1 MVKTRKTN
9 RYIKKFSVRRIIKNK
24 RMYGGEVKSIHN
36 IGHLLE
42 FINKYKQHIQHN
54 TLVQIYYEPVV
65 EIKGRSHYQY
75 KTIDV
80 ARKLPD
86 IYSIT
91 NQAWVNTYE
100 LNQCLD
106 VQDEEERKFNLD
118 ENKKLRQDSY
128 GRLLQFYNANINQY
142 TAYLKEKKKYDD
154 LIFTWGETKPIEVKY
169 PTQRKPELQKEV
181 GRFCIITIQLHTRL
195 PNNVEEIQLSQITED
210 YNKITEDYNKISEPN
225 ETINTNTYLKIKN
238 YLEIDPQHSLISF
251 YISLH

>member
-24 RMYGGEVKSIHN
+24 RMYGGEVLSIHN

-42 FINKYKQHIQHN
+42 FINNYKQHIQHN
-54 TLVQIYYEPVV
+54 ALVQIYYEPAV

-80 ARKLPD
+80 ARKLPN

-91 NQAWVNTYE
+91 NQVWLNTYD
-100 LNQCLD
+100 LNQCLN
-106 VQDEEERKFNLD
+106 VQDEEERKFNLE

-128 GRLLQFYNANINQY
+128 GRLLKIYNANIKQY
-142 TAYLKEKKKYDD
+142 IAYLEEKNKYDD
-154 LIFTWGETKPIEVKY
+154 LIFTRGETKPIEVKY
-169 PTQRKPELQKEV
+169 PTQREPVLQKEV
-181 GRFCIITIQLHTRL
+181 GKFCTIKIQLHTRL
-195 PNNVEEIQLSQITED
+195 PNNVEEIQLSQ
-210 YNKITEDYNKISEPN
+210 ITEDYNKISEPN

-238 YLEIDPQHSLISF
+238 YLE
-251 YISLH
+251 